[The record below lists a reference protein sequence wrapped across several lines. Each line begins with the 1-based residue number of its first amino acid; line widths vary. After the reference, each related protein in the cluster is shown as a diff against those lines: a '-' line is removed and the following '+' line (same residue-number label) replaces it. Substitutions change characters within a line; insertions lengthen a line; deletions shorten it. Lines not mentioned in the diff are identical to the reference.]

1 MDGDECVMA
10 QAGIEQPPVLSVL
23 EGAKSHIEQAINGWL
38 QGGRPLGDMAL
49 IIQWVTDGKGRVA
62 PVDRDRFAQMIE
74 PPEDIKRRHGNAPNV
89 LVACQI
95 AAQLRHRVDGYTPVV
110 LNFDAEDGAVSRVVL
125 LRFVGGELEVKAN
138 SGGVA

>member
-1 MDGDECVMA
+1 ME
-10 QAGIEQPPVLSVL
+10 QAGIERPPVICVL
-23 EGAKSHIEQAINGWL
+23 EGAKTYIERAINGWL

-74 PPEDIKRRHGNAPNV
+74 PPEDVRRRHGNAVNV

-95 AAQLRHRVDGYTPVV
+95 AAQLRHRVEGYTPVV

-125 LRFVGGELEVKAN
+125 LRLVDGELEVKEN
-138 SGGVA
+138 SGGLA